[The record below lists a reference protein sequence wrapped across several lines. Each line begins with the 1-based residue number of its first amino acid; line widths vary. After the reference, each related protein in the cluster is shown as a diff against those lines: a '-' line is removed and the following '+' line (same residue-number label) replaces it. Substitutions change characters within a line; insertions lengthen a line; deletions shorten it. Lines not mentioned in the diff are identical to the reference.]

1 MVQFHLSGLGG
12 EEMSSWNCEQ
22 VERMNVLANDPAMKL
37 AFYCSDQHG
46 RAINGGTKNLICY
59 AGAIHELVEPLE
71 LCGNALHATYT
82 PHHWRGCRV
91 WVVALQNSRIDG
103 NKLGALYREIIGEIL
118 PEDCI
123 SASIGVRIGLLNL
136 SGASLTNANLSN
148 ANLSNVN
155 LWNANLSY
163 ANLWNANLSNANL
176 SNVNLWNANLWNAD
190 LLYANLSY
198 ANLSYANLSNV
209 NLWNANLS
217 YADLSYANLSNV
229 NLSNVNLSYANL
241 SYANL
246 SNVNLSN

>member
-1 MVQFHLSGLGG
+1 
-12 EEMSSWNCEQ
+12 MSSWNCEQ

-148 ANLSNVN
+148 ANLSN
-155 LWNANLSY
+155 
-163 ANLWNANLSNANL
+163 ANL
-176 SNVNLWNANLWNAD
+176 SNVNLWNAD
-190 LLYANLSY
+190 
-198 ANLSYANLSNV
+198 
-209 NLWNANLS
+209 
-217 YADLSYANLSNV
+217 
-229 NLSNVNLSYANL
+229 LSYANL

-246 SNVNLSN
+246 SNVNLSNANLSYANLSNANLSNANLSNVNLWNADLSYANLSYANLSNVNLSNANLSYANLSNVNLSYANLSNVDLGHWYRALDGFARLK

>member
-148 ANLSNVN
+148 ANLSN
-155 LWNANLSY
+155 
-163 ANLWNANLSNANL
+163 ANL
-176 SNVNLWNANLWNAD
+176 SNVNLWNAD
-190 LLYANLSY
+190 
-198 ANLSYANLSNV
+198 
-209 NLWNANLS
+209 
-217 YADLSYANLSNV
+217 
-229 NLSNVNLSYANL
+229 LSYANL

-246 SNVNLSN
+246 SNVNLSNANLSYANLSNVNLWNADLSYANLSYANLSNVNLSNANLSYANLSNVNLSYANLSNVDLGHWYRALDGFAR

>member
-1 MVQFHLSGLGG
+1 
-12 EEMSSWNCEQ
+12 MSSWNCEQ

-148 ANLSNVN
+148 ANLSN
-155 LWNANLSY
+155 
-163 ANLWNANLSNANL
+163 ANL
-176 SNVNLWNANLWNAD
+176 SNVNLWNAD
-190 LLYANLSY
+190 
-198 ANLSYANLSNV
+198 
-209 NLWNANLS
+209 
-217 YADLSYANLSNV
+217 
-229 NLSNVNLSYANL
+229 LSYANL

-246 SNVNLSN
+246 SNVNLSNANLSYANLSNVNLWNADLSYANLSYANLSNVNLSNANLSYANLSNVNLSYANLSNVDLGHWYRALDGFARLK

>member
-136 SGASLTNANLSN
+136 SGASLTN
-148 ANLSNVN
+148 VN

-190 LLYANLSY
+190 LLYAKLSY

-217 YADLSYANLSNV
+217 YADLSYANLSYA

-241 SYANL
+241 S
-246 SNVNLSN
+246 NVDLGHWYRALDGFARL

>member
-148 ANLSNVN
+148 ANLSN
-155 LWNANLSY
+155 
-163 ANLWNANLSNANL
+163 ANLSNANL
-176 SNVNLWNANLWNAD
+176 W
-190 LLYANLSY
+190 
-198 ANLSYANLSNV
+198 YANLSNV
-209 NLWNANLS
+209 NLWNA
-217 YADLSYANLSNV
+217 D
-229 NLSNVNLSYANL
+229 LSYANL

-246 SNVNLSN
+246 SNVNLSNANLSYANLSNVNLWNADLSYANLSYANL

>member
-148 ANLSNVN
+148 ANLSN
-155 LWNANLSY
+155 
-163 ANLWNANLSNANL
+163 ANL
-176 SNVNLWNANLWNAD
+176 SNVNLWNAD
-190 LLYANLSY
+190 
-198 ANLSYANLSNV
+198 
-209 NLWNANLS
+209 
-217 YADLSYANLSNV
+217 
-229 NLSNVNLSYANL
+229 LSYANL

-246 SNVNLSN
+246 SNVNLSNANLSYANLSNVNLSYANLSNVDLGHWYRALDGFARLK

>member
-148 ANLSNVN
+148 ANLSN
-155 LWNANLSY
+155 
-163 ANLWNANLSNANL
+163 ANL
-176 SNVNLWNANLWNAD
+176 SNVNLWNAD
-190 LLYANLSY
+190 
-198 ANLSYANLSNV
+198 
-209 NLWNANLS
+209 LS
-217 YADLSYANLSNV
+217 YAD
-229 NLSNVNLSYANL
+229 LSYANL

-246 SNVNLSN
+246 SNVNLSYANLSNVDLGHWYRALDGFARLK

>member
-148 ANLSNVN
+148 P
-155 LWNANLSY
+155 
-163 ANLWNANLSNANL
+163 NLSNANL
-176 SNVNLWNANLWNAD
+176 SNVNLWNAD
-190 LLYANLSY
+190 
-198 ANLSYANLSNV
+198 
-209 NLWNANLS
+209 
-217 YADLSYANLSNV
+217 
-229 NLSNVNLSYANL
+229 LSYANL

-246 SNVNLSN
+246 SNVNLSNANLSYANLSNVNLSYANLSNVDLGHWYRALDGFARLK

>member
-1 MVQFHLSGLGG
+1 
-12 EEMSSWNCEQ
+12 MSSWNCEQ

-148 ANLSNVN
+148 ANLSN
-155 LWNANLSY
+155 
-163 ANLWNANLSNANL
+163 
-176 SNVNLWNANLWNAD
+176 
-190 LLYANLSY
+190 
-198 ANLSYANLSNV
+198 ANLSNV

-217 YADLSYANLSNV
+217 YADLSYANLSYA

-241 SYANL
+241 S
-246 SNVNLSN
+246 NVDLGHWYRALDGFARLK

>member
-1 MVQFHLSGLGG
+1 
-12 EEMSSWNCEQ
+12 MSSWNCEQ

-148 ANLSNVN
+148 ANLSN
-155 LWNANLSY
+155 
-163 ANLWNANLSNANL
+163 ANL
-176 SNVNLWNANLWNAD
+176 SNVNLWNAD
-190 LLYANLSY
+190 
-198 ANLSYANLSNV
+198 
-209 NLWNANLS
+209 
-217 YADLSYANLSNV
+217 
-229 NLSNVNLSYANL
+229 LSYANL

-246 SNVNLSN
+246 SNVNLSNANLSYANLSNVNLSYANLSNVDLGHWYRALDGFARLK